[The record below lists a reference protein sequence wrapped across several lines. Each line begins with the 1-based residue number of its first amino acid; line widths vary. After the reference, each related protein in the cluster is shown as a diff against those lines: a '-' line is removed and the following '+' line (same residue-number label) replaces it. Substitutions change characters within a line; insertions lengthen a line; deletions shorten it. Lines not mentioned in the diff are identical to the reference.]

1 MIDFSANINGIDAK
15 KATAPQAKF
24 ATDKDCSSK
33 TNVLINEINKTYT
46 PHVMVNAPT
55 TLPGKSSILLDADEN
70 AFKNI
75 DLSNCREINIL
86 APAKNLRQKA
96 YNFLYKLTVAEESNR
111 LVASLCEVKTLKM
124 TPEEK
129 NEKKASQT
137 ANRIPS
143 IMLVL
148 PDLLFFFTFAPPFR
162 LIVKK

>member
-1 MIDFSANINGIDAK
+1 
-15 KATAPQAKF
+15 
-24 ATDKDCSSK
+24 
-33 TNVLINEINKTYT
+33 
-46 PHVMVNAPT
+46 
-55 TLPGKSSILLDADEN
+55 
-70 AFKNI
+70 
-75 DLSNCREINIL
+75 
-86 APAKNLRQKA
+86 LRQKA